1 MNPEYLAAN
10 DGSFESAGRGSGEQL
25 ERPRRR
31 PDSTPYMQMTFAPLE
46 RRLDSA
52 IFRSLFAS
60 SARQAR
66 PIRGSRRCSSQRQD
80 CEQAS
85 YACRA
90 GLMFL
95 QMRYPGYL
103 LNPGDMYQVEPE
115 KVMFATGATKA
126 AKAIENQDDTEGK
139 AEANAESAETSKAQE
154 PAEEEDDREPRDVLK
169 DLLRQAK
176 SILTSPREGLS
187 AKRKQDL
194 RGFSKQIKR
203 TLSKS
208 KSGTILT
215 DSLEAQ
221 FLELQ
226 EQLRLTRETKAAQS
240 SGSPAND
247 SSDSLPSTET
257 TDSET
262 SQPPSESISPEIE
275 SSTTITDS
283 EYNSLLAALTTMS
296 ENPID
301 DDKPY
306 ATPWM
311 PRDYMS
317 AFAFIPRYLE
327 VNPNIC
333 AGVYLRHPVARPG
346 MAEVPTPYGESTGG
360 SAFAWYLRRR

>member
-1 MNPEYLAAN
+1 
-10 DGSFESAGRGSGEQL
+10 
-25 ERPRRR
+25 
-31 PDSTPYMQMTFAPLE
+31 MT
-46 RRLDSA
+46 
-52 IFRSLFAS
+52 
-60 SARQAR
+60 
-66 PIRGSRRCSSQRQD
+66 
-80 CEQAS
+80 
-85 YACRA
+85 
-90 GLMFL
+90 
-95 QMRYPGYL
+95 YPGYL
-103 LNPGDMYQVEPE
+103 LNPGDMFQVEPE
-115 KVMFATGATKA
+115 KVMFATGAIKA
-126 AKAIENQDDTEGK
+126 AKTTESQEDTEEK
-139 AEANAESAETSKAQE
+139 AETSAETAQTQE
-154 PAEEEDDREPRDVLK
+154 PAEEEDDREPREVLK
-169 DLLRQAK
+169 DLIRQAK

-194 RGFSKQIKR
+194 RGFTKQIKR

-208 KSGTILT
+208 NSSTILT

-226 EQLRLTRETKAAQS
+226 QQLRLTRETKVTQS
-240 SGSPAND
+240 S
-247 SSDSLPSTET
+247 SSTT
-257 TDSET
+257 TDS
-262 SQPPSESISPEIE
+262 SNKPPSTDTTDLNTPQQPAESTSPDTDP
-275 SSTTITDS
+275 STTITDS

-301 DDKPY
+301 DSKPY

-346 MAEVPTPYGESTGG
+346 LAEVPTPYGESTGG